1 MVKVRKATGREPG
14 RFKPHDLQPRIVSRM
29 GIYTFAAGST
39 TTSAFNIA
47 DAGGTATGAG
57 LQTGATSGY
66 DDRNILIHWIKVIN
80 DGTGYVNLD
89 QTKQLHFW
97 CKNDTTVPANE
108 VFTITVPPANK
119 DTDGGLDVT
128 IDLPIPLLI
137 EGGAII
143 RPSSSGSNH
152 QMVVTIC
159 YTVLNSKSV
168 GSSSIRYKFLSA
180 VTVDELSKTAYIPGT
195 TDTYNEDIQIWGV
208 SMINLYNTFGGAHL
222 AETHVINA
230 DGVTIAEVA
239 IHKEDSKSIPI
250 PWLDNTH
257 KCDEYSDPSAT
268 PYHATQE
275 ICEAATNHAGGGDQD
290 DHWGWNL
297 LISDWERVT
306 AYPGARNKG
315 SDTYTTFFRFP
326 IYCKGNT
333 TAPNF
338 EMGVDTADRTRAT
351 WFYRPVKA
359 VGLDH
364 GWV

>member
-1 MVKVRKATGREPG
+1 MVNVRKATGREPG
-14 RFKPHDLQPRIVSRM
+14 RFKPHDINPRIVSRM
-29 GIYTFAAGST
+29 GIYKFTSSHDAST
-39 TTSAFNIA
+39 AFNLA
-47 DAGGTATGAG
+47 DASGAV
-57 LQTGATSGY
+57 SGY

-80 DGTGYVNLD
+80 DGTGFANLD

-97 CKNDTTVPANE
+97 CKNDTSVAANE
-108 VFTITVPPANK
+108 IFNITVPPSNK
-119 DTDGGLDVT
+119 DTDGGLSVT
-128 IDLPIPLLI
+128 LDFPIPLLI
-137 EGGAII
+137 EGGTII
-143 RPSSSGSNH
+143 RPSSSGSNY

-180 VTVDELSKTAYIPGT
+180 VTTDAVSYNAVKPGT

-222 AETHVINA
+222 ATAHVINA
-230 DGVTIAEVA
+230 DSVKIAEVA

-250 PWLDNTH
+250 PWIDGTH
-257 KCDEYSDPSAT
+257 ECSDTTYTTKA
-268 PYHATQE
+268 A
-275 ICEAATNHAGGGDQD
+275 CEAAGETWDWTNPVTG
-290 DHWGWNL
+290 
-297 LISDWERVT
+297 DWELVT
-306 AYPGARNKG
+306 SYPGARNKG

-333 TAPNF
+333 TSPNF
-338 EMGVDTADRTRAT
+338 RIGVDVAGRTRAT